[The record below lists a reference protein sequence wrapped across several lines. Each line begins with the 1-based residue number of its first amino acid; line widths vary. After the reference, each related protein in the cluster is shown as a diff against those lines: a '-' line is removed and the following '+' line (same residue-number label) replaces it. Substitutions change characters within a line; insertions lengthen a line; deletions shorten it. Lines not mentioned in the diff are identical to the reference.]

1 MGITR
6 CLDVSPTVGLMPQ
19 IELSEAGEMIEPEVS
34 EPSVPTAKPMEA
46 ATPDPELE
54 PPGSAFGQ

>member
-1 MGITR
+1 M
-6 CLDVSPTVGLMPQ
+6 
-19 IELSEAGEMIEPEVS
+19 ELSEAGEMIEPEVS

-46 ATPDPELE
+46 ATPDPELD